1 MNNINGLQQIKDYH
15 VDAAKRLLS
24 YAQDCDKRKSD
35 GDHYRKRAAFHAGLI
50 DILDGFILARTGC
63 PGHGRAECVTCCWP
77 AKVVIEKLSPEAISS
92 LESDRSGQIGWIT
105 TENGSTFNWV
115 KGAEPLKGE
124 SNGS

>member
-1 MNNINGLQQIKDYH
+1 MNDINGLQQIKTYH

-35 GDHYRKRAAFHAGLI
+35 GEHYRKRADFHAGLI

-77 AKVVIEKLSPEAISS
+77 ANGEKMVSIKEHVS
-92 LESDRSGQIGWIT
+92 IT